1 MKAHLMQL
9 EANKTYATKANAI
22 KAVQKVCGPN
32 HDHFGSADV
41 RYVVLQNEEGRWF
54 PLFIGESA
62 IQHMLHRH
70 FNIAA

>member
-9 EANKTYATKANAI
+9 EAPKTYATRDNAI
-22 KAVQKVCGPN
+22 KAVQKVFGPN

-41 RYVVLQNEEGRWF
+41 RYVVVQGTDGRWF

-62 IQHMLHRH
+62 LKHGVH
-70 FNIAA
+70 FNFNVAA